1 MSSSSS
7 MLNVAICLWH
17 LATLASSQ
25 THLRILAVTDQESKY
40 ENFQTFAE
48 NVQALRE
55 TSTEPSFLL
64 GAGDFFLTGS
74 STNAGRLSQD
84 PIRFLDAEFHRNL
97 GYDAVAIGNH
107 EFDLGPLFLAG
118 SIYTWPQPPTPFVST
133 NLDVSM
139 NSYLAPLVESGRIVD
154 HTVVTRDNVTIA
166 VFSLV
171 TETLMSITSLEQGV
185 DASLVKSIDS
195 YASFVHNETID
206 ALQDRVDAVISES
219 GIDKVVLLN
228 HQQSPAL
235 DSYLASRVRN
245 VDVIMS
251 GGGGRFEPEWHRQV
265 VDAEGHPVVLLSADD
280 KMRSIANVK
289 FTFDANG
296 HIVDYVPEL
305 INTTMSPNSN
315 VNLPW
320 QDGLDDILN
329 VIRGFVDEMNRVVAT
344 TVAGFSTEVNTEGSN
359 IRTRQSG
366 FGALVADAQR
376 NTWCHPTQ
384 EERAVI
390 IASCNAS
397 GQVDCTSSEFET
409 CPSECDAGNP
419 VTIGITNAG
428 GIRGDTAVPAGTNI
442 TLGMLNAELPF
453 PNYVSVARDVTL
465 SELKDF
471 IANGL
476 SQPYLGGFV
485 QLSSNVRITYR
496 TIGSYS
502 MLGFDFPL
510 QEVVTIHVKSC
521 QKWRRLTE
529 DDTITIVGNSFI
541 MNGGDN
547 YPQVGTRR
555 VDIEIPKAQA
565 VRRFLEE
572 TLNGVM
578 SEAYDDRRMQRLH
591 VDATSPKVYRDEAKD
606 EYQQAGC
613 CASVEGVIH
622 DRCATIDLFGPFGF
636 IVAFTCDEMK
646 RLYCEGGE
654 GESYFMWNATQ
665 VYGVHTSAECR
676 S

>member
-1 MSSSSS
+1 

-25 THLRILAVTDQESKY
+25 AHLRILAVTDQESKY
-40 ENFQTFAE
+40 ENYQTFAE
-48 NVQALRE
+48 NVHALRE

-64 GAGDFFLTGS
+64 GSGDVFLAGP
-74 STNAGRLSQD
+74 STAGGIRQD

-107 EFDLGPLFLAG
+107 EFDLGSQFLAG
-118 SIYTWPQPPTPFVST
+118 SISTWQPPTPFVST
-133 NLDVSM
+133 NLNVSM
-139 NSYLAPLVESGRIVD
+139 NSYLAPFVESGRIVD
-154 HTVVTRDNVTIA
+154 HTVVTCDNVTIA

-171 TETLMSITSLEQGV
+171 TEALVSITSLEEG

-195 YASFVHNETID
+195 YVPFVHSETID
-206 ALQDRVDAVISES
+206 ALQVRVDAVISEF
-219 GIDKVVLLN
+219 GIDKVVLIN
-228 HQQSPAL
+228 HLQSPSL
-235 DSYLASRVRN
+235 DLFLASRLHN

-251 GGGGRFEPEWHRQV
+251 GGGGKFEPEWHKKV

-280 KMRSIANVK
+280 AMRSIANVK

-296 HIVDYVPEL
+296 HIVNYVPEL
-305 INTTMSPNSN
+305 IATTMSPIPN

-320 QDGLDDILN
+320 QGDLDDILN
-329 VIRGFVDEMNRVVAT
+329 VIHGYVDEMNSVVAT
-344 TVAGFSTEVNTEGSN
+344 TLAGYSTERDT
-359 IRTRQSG
+359 IRTSRSA
-366 FGALVADAQR
+366 FGALIADSQW

-384 EERAVI
+384 QEREAI
-390 IASCNAS
+390 IASCIAS
-397 GQVDCTSSEFET
+397 GQVDCTSSEFQT
-409 CPSECDAGNP
+409 CPSECDADNP

-428 GIRGDTAVPAGTNI
+428 GMRRDTAVPAGTNI
-442 TLGMLNAELPF
+442 TLGMIQAELPF
-453 PNYVSVARDVTL
+453 PNYVSVARNVTY

-485 QLSSNVRITYR
+485 QLSSNVRIAFR
-496 TIGSYS
+496 TTGSYS
-502 MLGFDFPL
+502 MFGFDFPL
-510 QEVVTIHVKSC
+510 QQVVTIDVKSSC
-521 QKWRRLTE
+521 GREWRRLTE
-529 DDTITIVGNSFI
+529 DDNDITIVGNSFI
-541 MNGGDN
+541 MNLGDN
-547 YPQVGTRR
+547 YPRVGTGL
-555 VDIEIPKAQA
+555 VDIEIPSTSLSPLAQA
-565 VRRFLEE
+565 VKRYLEE
-572 TLNGVM
+572 TLNGFM
-578 SEAYDDRRMQRLH
+578 SEAYDDRLMQRLN
-591 VDATSPKVYRDEAKD
+591 VDVTFPKVYKNEAKHK
-606 EYQQAGC
+606 YQQAGC
-613 CASVEGVIH
+613 CASVEGVVH

-636 IVAFTCDEMK
+636 TVAFTCDEMK